1 MLELIKNPFSK
12 ENLKYSIL
20 IIVGFTCIIINRI
33 IVGFGSILCI
43 ADIGSLAGI
52 ISIIFMAK
60 HNVWGYVFN
69 IVSLT
74 VVIITGFIQ
83 HIWLNATIS
92 LVIMLP
98 NVVYGLITWIKNE
111 KNNNNDANLKALSKK
126 ALLIWWLFAIV
137 LVGIFTF
144 VLWKLDGNL
153 FYLDAMITT
162 LCVIGTL
169 LCSRMYLDNYYF
181 FIPANIVGMLMYTL
195 LSIQNIN
202 NLPYIITYVI
212 YTIVSVL
219 GLMNWLKLNRQ
230 KNIEKKVVK
239 KIKK

>member
-20 IIVGFTCIIINRI
+20 IIVAFTCIIINRI
-33 IVGFGSILCI
+33 IVGVGSILCI

-69 IVSLT
+69 IVSLA
-74 VVIITGFIQ
+74 VVTLTGFIQ

-181 FIPANIVGMLMYTL
+181 FIPANLVGMLMYTL
-195 LSIQNIN
+195 LSIQDIN

-239 KIKK
+239 KNKK